1 MPGALSLEFAGPTVL
16 KYTLSSG
23 GDAERTQ
30 AQMIA
35 DCVNGPLKTLLQS
48 APPTGGT
55 WQSLP
60 LGARLE
66 LSVRASFAPGSGVV
80 PKAAA
85 NFTFTTSNVLVASSD
100 SVGPASLVTVRFI
113 PTPG

>member
-1 MPGALSLEFAGPTVL
+1 MPGALTLEFAGPNVL

-30 AQMIA
+30 AQMVA
-35 DCVNGPLKTLLQS
+35 DCVQGPLRTLLAS
-48 APPTGGT
+48 AQANGVN
-55 WQSLP
+55 WQAMP
-60 LGARLE
+60 QGPRLD
-66 LSVRASFAPGSGVV
+66 LSIRPSFQPGSGVV

-85 NFTFTTSNVLVASSD
+85 NFTFTSTNVMVVTSD
-100 SVGPASLVTVRFI
+100 SVGPASVVTVRFV